1 MHKKPRVLFVLKLRQ
16 TSGGG
21 GYAVLKS
28 SGLLNSATF
37 VNDMLVKNG
46 YDAKL
51 VQVVDNN
58 GIDKEVHKFKPD
70 IVIIEAFWVVPE
82 KFDVL
87 SKLHPNVK
95 WIIRAHSEIPFLANE
110 GSSLGWI
117 TDYVTR
123 KNVYVSFNSWQ
134 THLDFK
140 SYLKTIKPSLQSKLV
155 FLPNYYPVTNKVTPA
170 EMCWDKG
177 ETIEVGCFGAI
188 RPMKNTLIQAFAA
201 VKFADQ
207 RGLKCRFHIN
217 AGRVEQKGDSVLKNL
232 RSFFNG
238 LQGKHELVEHG
249 WLERDEFL
257 ALVSTMDI
265 GLQVSFSET
274 FNIVSAD
281 FVSQDIPIVT
291 SNEIDWMPLLFTADP
306 TNTDSI
312 VRAIRRTLFYDRH
325 FVWMEL
331 PRRSLKRYVKLSEKV
346 WLDNLPTVV

>member
-58 GIDKEVHKFKPD
+58 GIDKEVHSFRPD

-87 SKLHPNVK
+87 TKLHPKVK
-95 WIIRAHSEIPFLANE
+95 WVIRAHSEIPFLAHE

-117 TDYVTR
+117 NEYVQR
-123 KNVYVSFNSWQ
+123 KNVYVSFNSLQ
-134 THLDFK
+134 THFDFV
-140 SYLKTIKPSLQSKLV
+140 SYLKTIKAHLAHKLIY
-155 FLPNYYPVTNKVTPA
+155 LPNYYPVTDKVTDA
-170 EMCWDKG
+170 EWFWDNG
-177 ETIEVGCFGAI
+177 ETIDVGCFGAI

-207 RGLKCRFHIN
+207 RGLKCRFHVN
-217 AGRVEQKGDSVLKNL
+217 AGRVEQKGDNVLRNL
-232 RSFFNG
+232 RSFFDG
-238 LQGKHELVEHG
+238 LKGKHELVEHG
-249 WLERDEFL
+249 WLEREEFL
-257 ALVSTMDI
+257 KLVSKMHI

-281 FVSQDIPIVT
+281 FVSQDTPIVT
-291 SNEIDWMPLLFTADP
+291 SAEIDWMPRFFTANP
-306 TNTDSI
+306 TDVDSI
-312 VRAIRRTLFYDRH
+312 VRAMRRTLFYDRH

-331 PRRSLKRYVKLSEKV
+331 PRRGLKKYVKLSEKT
-346 WLDNLPTVV
+346 WLDNLSKVV